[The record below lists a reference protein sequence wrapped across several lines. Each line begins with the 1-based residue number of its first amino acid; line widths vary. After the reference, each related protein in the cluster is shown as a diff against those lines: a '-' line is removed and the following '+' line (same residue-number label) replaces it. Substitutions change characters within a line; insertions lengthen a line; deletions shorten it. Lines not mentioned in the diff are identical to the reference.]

1 MNSEQ
6 SKDYEDVEEYKK
18 IIQFMTEEM
27 NEVSKKIM
35 EKDTRIDK
43 L

>member
-18 IIQFMTEEM
+18 LIQFMTEEM
-27 NEVSKKIM
+27 NDVSKKIV
-35 EKDTRIDK
+35 EKDNKIDK

>member
-18 IIQFMTEEM
+18 IIQLMTEEM

-35 EKDTRIDK
+35 EKDNRIDK